1 MNTRQPPRTPARRP
15 RPPRPSGGPPP
26 QVRALVG
33 LSAGECSTLIDALS
47 CRMADLF
54 APLKDHRPHRTLTT
68 GLEKT
73 RQQIRQ
79 LEGILKR
86 EREGGV

>member
-1 MNTRQPPRTPARRP
+1 MPRTATRRTTKGAQTTG
-15 RPPRPSGGPPP
+15 RPPTI
-26 QVRALVG
+26 RALVG

-54 APLKDHRPHRTLTT
+54 SPLKDHRPHRRLTR

-73 RQQIRQ
+73 RTQIRQ
-79 LEGILKR
+79 LEQILKR
-86 EREGGV
+86 EREGGSR